1 MLTFRFGTM
10 NCGKSTDLI
19 FRERIAT
26 KSGAKTLIVKP
37 TFDTRDGSY
46 LGYGPFKS
54 RCVHAEKP
62 ALYVKTINVQQILTT
77 GADTIFVDE
86 IQFFT
91 PKDIDAL
98 VELSDTHKK
107 TIACYGLKT
116 DIRGK
121 LFDTSEK
128 LLAVADYSTTV
139 GQKDCDLCGKNPASH
154 HLRYVDGEI
163 DLTGTAKLVESGSVA
178 YYSVCRQCWNEK
190 QKMYQR
196 S

>member
-1 MLTFRFGTM
+1 MLNFRFGTM

-46 LGYGPFKS
+46 SGYGPFKS

-62 ALYVKTINVQQILTT
+62 ALYVSSINVDQILKTE
-77 GADTIFVDE
+77 ADMVFIDE
-86 IQFFT
+86 VQFFT
-91 PKDIDAL
+91 PKDVDAL
-98 VELSDTHKK
+98 VELSDKHNLIIT
-107 TIACYGLKT
+107 CYGLKT
-116 DIRGK
+116 DIHGK

-128 LLAVADYSTTV
+128 LLAIADYSDSV
-139 GQKDCDLCGKNPASH
+139 GQKDCDLCGKKPASH
-154 HLRYVDGEI
+154 HLRYVGGEL
-163 DLTGTAKLVESGSVA
+163 DLQGKAKLVESDIVTYMA
-178 YYSVCRQCWNEK
+178 VCRNCWN
-190 QKMYQR
+190 QNQR